1 MLDLRFSKYSC
12 CDAATGL
19 ATLTAYRINVEDLLY
34 RPMLN
39 VIASGA
45 LAVAL
50 ALQPAL
56 AAAAPTDPPVAPSPT
71 ASIQITAPFDP
82 ICPLC
87 FIREFIESGSAR
99 R

>member
-1 MLDLRFSKYSC
+1 MT
-12 CDAATGL
+12 ATTGL
-19 ATLTAYRINVEDLLY
+19 STLTAHRINVEDLLY

-39 VIASGA
+39 VIVGGA

-56 AAAAPTDPPVAPSPT
+56 AAAAPNGIPVAPSTT
-71 ASIQITAPFDP
+71 ASTQITAPFDP
-82 ICPLC
+82 VCPLC

-99 R
+99 

>member
-1 MLDLRFSKYSC
+1 M
-12 CDAATGL
+12 
-19 ATLTAYRINVEDLLY
+19 EELLY

-39 VIASGA
+39 VIAGGA

-56 AAAAPTDPPVAPSPT
+56 AAAAPNELPVPPST
-71 ASIQITAPFDP
+71 TTSTQITAPFDP

-87 FIREFIESGSAR
+87 FIREFLESGSAR
-99 R
+99 

>member
-1 MLDLRFSKYSC
+1 MT
-12 CDAATGL
+12 AATGL

-34 RPMLN
+34 RPVLN
-39 VIASGA
+39 VIVGGS

-50 ALQPAL
+50 AMQPAL
-56 AAAAPTDPPVAPSPT
+56 AAAAPNGPSVALPT
-71 ASIQITAPFDP
+71 PTRITAPFDP

-99 R
+99 

>member
-1 MLDLRFSKYSC
+1 MTV
-12 CDAATGL
+12 ATGL
-19 ATLTAYRINVEDLLY
+19 VILTAHRINVEDLLY

-39 VIASGA
+39 VIVGGA
-45 LAVAL
+45 FAVAL

-56 AAAAPTDPPVAPSPT
+56 AAAAPNGLPVAPST
-71 ASIQITAPFDP
+71 TSSAQITAPFDP

-99 R
+99 